1 MAQYQITNQPSPI
14 DFECNDDIILRT
26 IQNAKNLLM
35 CKMGEIPYDRY
46 RGFDPALYDLP
57 IQDFQEA
64 LLPVPR
70 LNEQLLPELDRVMLW
85 EPDAEVVDASCELD
99 KDGNIIIYATIEI
112 DIDE

>member
-64 LLPVPR
+64 LLP
-70 LNEQLLPELDRVMLW
+70 ELDRVMLW
-85 EPDAEVVDASCELD
+85 EPDA
-99 KDGNIIIYATIEI
+99 
-112 DIDE
+112 

>member
-14 DFECNDDIILRT
+14 DFECNDVIILRT

-64 LLPVPR
+64 LLP
-70 LNEQLLPELDRVMLW
+70 ELDRVMLW